1 MASNS
6 AGSNFW
12 LGDLSSGDE
21 SPFDDEEEENDVS
34 ISENVEQSEHN
45 TKSEQEWSESDE
57 DSSLQEQLNERY
69 FIGKDKTTKWKKMRP
84 NLQTRVRSE
93 NIIKLLPGTKG
104 DGRHAKTEIE
114 CLKLF
119 ITDAVIGV
127 VTCCTN
133 IWIQKN
139 RNEYKRDRDTRDTN
153 ETEIRAVIGILFLI
167 GTFKSSRKN
176 THKIWDNTR
185 GNGIEACYLAMSE
198 KRFRFLL
205 RSLRFDDYRTRN
217 ERREIDKLAPIRELF
232 EIFLNNFQNNFIP
245 SEYLTVD
252 EQLLAFRGRCA
263 FKQYIPS
270 KPAKYGIKTF
280 ALVDAKTFY
289 TLNLEP
295 YVGTQPDGP
304 FKFKNNGE
312 DVTLRMVQPVE
323 GTKRNITGDNWFTSL
338 SLVNNLKNKK
348 LTYTGT
354 IRKNRREVPSEFLP
368 KKNREEY
375 SSIFGFQEGCTIV
388 SYCQKKNRCV
398 ILLSSMHNDNA
409 IDPNT
414 GPQKKPEIITDY
426 NHTKIG
432 VDMVDQL
439 CQNYDVAR
447 NTRRWP
453 MVIFYDLL
461 NISGINGL
469 CVYKANN
476 SEKVTKRSNF
486 IEQFAWEL
494 IRPQIAVRA
503 TIQQLPKADHFEKT
517 RSTRGERSLSA
528 PYKSISGSESECD
541 PFETD
546 GSSSWHN
553 DYIENSSSDEII
565 EHRKV
570 NENPKPKVKAIEVC
584 NEGLGV
590 DSKRAHVEKK
600 QKSVQRNPCKSCQN
614 KCATRLSPK
623 RKDLESLLKRKLI
636 PERYIQEYEDIV
648 STVGEKQ
655 DELPETDEE
664 DDLSENYNH

>member
-1 MASNS
+1 MASTS
-6 AGSNFW
+6 AGNNFW
-12 LGDLSSGDE
+12 LGDLSSGEE
-21 SPFDDEEEENDVS
+21 SPFSDEEENYDVS
-34 ISENVEQSEHN
+34 MSEDGEQSEHN
-45 TKSEQEWSESDE
+45 TETEQEWSESD
-57 DSSLQEQLNERY
+57 DDNSPQESNDRY
-69 FIGKDKTTKWKKMRP
+69 FIGKDKTTKWKKARP

-114 CLKLF
+114 CLNLF
-119 ITDAVIGV
+119 INDAAIGV
-127 VTCCTN
+127 VTHCTN
-133 IWIQKN
+133 IWIEKN
-139 RNEYKRDRDTRDTN
+139 RNHFQRDRDARNTN

-176 THKIWDNTR
+176 THKIWDNAR
-185 GNGIEACYLAMSE
+185 GSGIEACYLAMSE

-205 RSLRFDDYRTRN
+205 RSLRFDDYRTRD
-217 ERREIDKLAPIRELF
+217 ERKEIDKLAPIRELF
-232 EIFLNNFQNNFIP
+232 EICLNNFQNNFIP

-312 DVTLRMVQPVE
+312 DITLRMVQPVE

-338 SLVNNLKNKK
+338 SLVNKLKNKK

-375 SSIFGFQEGCTIV
+375 TSIFGFQENCTIV
-388 SYCQKKNRCV
+388 SYCQKKNRSV
-398 ILLSSMHNDNA
+398 ILLSSMHNDDA
-409 IDPNT
+409 IDSST
-414 GPQKKPEIITDY
+414 GDQRKPEMITDY

-439 CQNYDVAR
+439 CQNYDVSR

-461 NISGINGL
+461 NISGINAL
-469 CVYKANN
+469 CIYKSNN
-476 SEKVTKRSNF
+476 PEKVIKRSNF

-494 IRPQIAVRA
+494 IRPQIQVRS
-503 TIQQLPKADHFEKT
+503 TVLQLPRVTRQRALTLLGIDAVIQPSIPATTACYVGRCAICPRNKNKSSRVRCAKCGKFACKDH
-517 RSTRGERSLSA
+517 L
-528 PYKSISGSESECD
+528 
-541 PFETD
+541 
-546 GSSSWHN
+546 
-553 DYIENSSSDEII
+553 
-565 EHRKV
+565 
-570 NENPKPKVKAIEVC
+570 
-584 NEGLGV
+584 
-590 DSKRAHVEKK
+590 
-600 QKSVQRNPCKSCQN
+600 KSVC
-614 KCATRLSPK
+614 
-623 RKDLESLLKRKLI
+623 
-636 PERYIQEYEDIV
+636 
-648 STVGEKQ
+648 
-655 DELPETDEE
+655 TDC
-664 DDLSENYNH
+664 DF